1 MLFDYIKYHFLTNN
15 IFIDCIFFVFLE
27 KLTSKDYTRRLIM
40 NIEKHLKI
48 TGNSEISWKDAV
60 VKAINEASKTIDYL
74 STVTVVEQRARI
86 DGNKI
91 VEYFVDLDLS
101 FTLDL
106 NRKDG

>member
-1 MLFDYIKYHFLTNN
+1 
-15 IFIDCIFFVFLE
+15 
-27 KLTSKDYTRRLIM
+27 M

-48 TGNSEISWKDAV
+48 TGNSDVSWKDAI
-60 VKAINEASKTIDYL
+60 VKAVGEASKTIDYL
-74 STVTVVEQRARI
+74 NTVTIIVQRARL

-106 NRKDG
+106 NRKES